1 MADPFKNRLSR
12 GIWRLNALQT
22 ATLYSFKTSDF
33 FVRVALTWAAIAFV
47 VGLINIGGIL
57 SARFPDPDDIMRL
70 LQVRDVMGGQ
80 AWLDLHQYRV
90 DAANGGVLMHWSRL
104 VDIPL
109 LLVIGAL
116 TPLLGEAGAEVA
128 ALTIVPLITLLIS
141 MMLTAR
147 IVWKVL
153 GEEPITM
160 TCIAMVLS
168 VPLLFQ
174 LTPMRIDHHG
184 WQIVGGLIAVNG
196 IMAQR
201 VWLGGLIAG
210 LAMAAWLSISLEGLP
225 LAAAICALMAW
236 RWWSDARK
244 RGWLAW
250 VMAGLAGGSVLFYGL
265 TKNVRGLVTFCDAI
279 GPAHIAMFVFG
290 AVVLGALAWANP
302 KTRMTLL
309 AGFALAGGGAL
320 ALLFYTA
327 PDCAG
332 SSFSR
337 LDPVLTKFWYEQ
349 VSEGLPLWHQTLSDA
364 LQIAVFPLLGILAS
378 LRFIRSSE
386 GALKTFW
393 IEYSALL
400 LAAFLVAML
409 VARAGALA
417 AALAAVP
424 MGWQIAEWLRKIR
437 EMKRPLQRVL
447 AMIALVAVLAPAMPV
462 KAVQGLLPAQNSA
475 NLQISAKA
483 SACNIAESAK
493 LLANLPKGEIFAP
506 LDISPRLLLETHHS
520 VVATGHH
527 RGEKSMLFVIETLTS
542 PADKAKKALQ
552 QRGSNYIALCPDLS
566 EVAMYANSSPDGL
579 AANLISGEAP
589 KWLEPIA
596 LEGQNGLKAWL
607 ILPAK

>member
-1 MADPFKNRLSR
+1 MQ
-12 GIWRLNALQT
+12 NALT
-22 ATLYSFKTSDF
+22 FGFKKRDF
-33 FVRVALTWAAIAFV
+33 LRRVALTWAAIAAV
-47 VGLINIGGIL
+47 IGLINIGGIL

-70 LQVRDVMGGQ
+70 LQVRDLLAGQ
-80 AWLDLHQYRV
+80 NWLDLHQYRV
-90 DAANGGVLMHWSRL
+90 DSANGGVLMHWSRL

-109 LLVIGAL
+109 ALVIGAL
-116 TPLLGEAGAEVA
+116 TPLLGQTGAEVA
-128 ALTIVPLITLLIS
+128 ALTIVPLITLLIA

-160 TCIAMVLS
+160 TCIAIVLS

-201 VWLGGLIAG
+201 VWLGGLTAG

-265 TKNVRGLVTFCDAI
+265 TKNAEGLVTYCDAI

-290 AVVLGALAWANP
+290 AAVLGLLARANP
-302 KTRMTLL
+302 KTRLTLL

-320 ALLFYTA
+320 AILFAAA

-332 SSFSR
+332 SNFSA
-337 LDPVLTKFWYEQ
+337 LDPLLTTFWYEQ
-349 VSEGLPLWHQTLSDA
+349 VSEGLPIWHQTLSDA
-364 LQIAVFPLLGILAS
+364 LQIAVFPLLGIIAAI
-378 LRFIRSSE
+378 RFARSSE
-386 GALKTFW
+386 GALRTFW
-393 IEYSALL
+393 TEYSALL
-400 LAAFLVAML
+400 IAAFLVAIL

-424 MGWQIAEWLRKIR
+424 MGWQIAAWLKSIR
-437 EMKRPLQRVL
+437 EMKRPMLRVL

-462 KAVQGLLPAQNSA
+462 KAVQSLLPAQNSA
-475 NLQISAKA
+475 NLQIATKA
-483 SACNIAESAK
+483 SSCNIAESAK
-493 LLANLPKGEIFAP
+493 LLSGLPKGEIFAP

-527 RGEKSMLFVIETLTS
+527 RGEKSMVFVIETLTG
-542 PADKAKKALQ
+542 PADAAKLALQ
-552 QRGSNYIALCPDLS
+552 KRGSDYIALCPDLS
-566 EVAMYANSSPDGL
+566 EAAMYAHSNADGL
-579 AANLISGEAP
+579 AAKLSAGDAP
-589 KWLEPIA
+589 DWLEPIA
-596 LEGQNGLKAWL
+596 LEGQTGLKAWR